1 MHTVFVKDGVRGR
14 VGQAGPLNR
23 ARIVRAAM
31 RVVERDGVEVLTMRR
46 LADEIGTA
54 PMSLYRHVA
63 DKREVLMELLEA
75 VSRQITGRR
84 LPASPDPRRR
94 LLDTV
99 TVVHDVLEGN
109 RWVVQA
115 VLAVEE
121 LPPSALHLS
130 EHMFAAMREAGLDE
144 RAAAVAHTAIWH
156 YTWGHVFFGHL
167 SATSARTYDQQEPA
181 GRDGYEELA
190 HVAPAMRELMTRD
203 VFREGLEAMV
213 DGFLAR

>member
-14 VGQAGPLNR
+14 VGRAGPLNR
-23 ARIVRAAM
+23 ARIIRAAM

-63 DKREVLMELLEA
+63 DKREVLMELLDA
-75 VSRQITGRR
+75 VSRQITDRP
-84 LPASPDPRRR
+84 LPASSDPGSR
-94 LLDTV
+94 LV
-99 TVVHDVLEGN
+99 ETVVEVHRVLEAN
-109 RWVVQA
+109 PWVVQA

-121 LPPSALHLS
+121 LPPSALRLS
-130 EHMFAAMREAGLDE
+130 EHMFAAMRVAGLDE
-144 RAAAVAHTAIWH
+144 RTAAAAHTAIWH

-167 SATSARTYDQQEPA
+167 TATSARAYDREEPT
-181 GRDGYEELA
+181 GRARYEELA
-190 HVAPAMRELMTRD
+190 HVMPAMLEQKSQD
-203 VFREGLEAMV
+203 VFRDGLQAMV

>member
-14 VGQAGPLNR
+14 VGRAGPLSR
-23 ARIVRAAM
+23 ARIISAAL

-75 VSRQITGRR
+75 VSRQITDRP
-84 LPASPDPRRR
+84 LPASSDPGSR
-94 LLDTV
+94 LV
-99 TVVHDVLEGN
+99 ETVVEVYRVLEAN

-121 LPPSALHLS
+121 LPPSALRLS
-130 EHMFAAMREAGLDE
+130 EHMFAAMRVAGLDE
-144 RAAAVAHTAIWH
+144 RTAAAAHAAIWH

-167 SATSARTYDQQEPA
+167 SATSARAYAGQEPA
-181 GRDGYEELA
+181 GRARYEELA
-190 HVAPAMRELMTRD
+190 HVMPAMLELETQDIFRD
-203 VFREGLEAMV
+203 GLEAMV

>member
-1 MHTVFVKDGVRGR
+1 MHTVSVNDRVRGR
-14 VGQAGPLNR
+14 VGQAGPLSR
-23 ARIVRAAM
+23 ARIIGAAM

-63 DKREVLMELLEA
+63 DKREVLMELLEV
-75 VSRQITGRR
+75 VSRQITDRP
-84 LPASPDPRRR
+84 LSASPDPRSR
-94 LLDTV
+94 LIDTV
-99 TVVHDVLEGN
+99 AEVYQVLETN

-121 LPPSALHLS
+121 LPPSALRLS
-130 EHMFAAMREAGLDE
+130 EHMFAAMRAAGLDE
-144 RAAAVAHTAIWH
+144 RTAAAAHTAIWH

-167 SATSARTYDQQEPA
+167 AATSARTYDRQEPA
-181 GRDGYEELA
+181 GQAGFEELT
-190 HVAPAMRELMTRD
+190 HVMPAMLELKSQDIFRD
-203 VFREGLEAMV
+203 GLEAMI